1 VFVVADDVVAPSAP
15 FAALTVDDLDLIAL
29 RTTGYSGAVSA
40 AVAQHGNHA
49 FVLEGVWS
57 SGALANA
64 QIPSLKA
71 FIASTQILTRL
82 SSVVPAAGL
91 DTDVVFDQPFS
102 DPVPRVRV
110 VEQVAAPGYGPGF
123 GHGFGLLAIAAVGFR
138 RRRRR

>member
-1 VFVVADDVVAPSAP
+1 
-15 FAALTVDDLDLIAL
+15 
-29 RTTGYSGAVSA
+29 
-40 AVAQHGNHA
+40 
-49 FVLEGVWS
+49 
-57 SGALANA
+57 
-64 QIPSLKA
+64 
-71 FIASTQILTRL
+71 
-82 SSVVPAAGL
+82 VPAAGL